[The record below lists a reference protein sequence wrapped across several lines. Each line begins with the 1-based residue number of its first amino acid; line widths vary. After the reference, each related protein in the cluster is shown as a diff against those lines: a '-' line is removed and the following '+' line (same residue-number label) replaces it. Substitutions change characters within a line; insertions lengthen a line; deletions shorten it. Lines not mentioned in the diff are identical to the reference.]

1 MKYEYYFDNLK
12 KLYAETQDQRME
24 IGKIKEF
31 LLEAVDYAK
40 QHKLDEASVLESW
53 QIMDAISKDLKS
65 WGHNDSHKYWDG
77 TMLAA
82 VKEMK
87 DEISNVATDL
97 MCTKEYKFMNRLCAF
112 LIDDLDNT

>member
-31 LLEAVDYAK
+31 LLEAVDYAQ

-82 VKEMK
+82 VKELK
-87 DEISNVATDL
+87 DEIGKG
-97 MCTKEYKFMNRLCAF
+97 TKEYQFTSRLCAF
-112 LIDDLDNT
+112 LMDDLDST